1 MSWLTCCGCPVI
13 TGAAH
18 GIAKATA
25 TLFAE
30 AGGRVVL
37 ADRDAVAGDGA
48 RAAVLQHEQVLDAV
62 AAQHRRRLMERG
74 RRHRPGG
81 VEAAGR
87 LDAKSR
93 RRPKSAPPGPGGAGK
108 LEKFDTRF
116 N

>member
-37 ADRDAVAGDGA
+37 ADRDAVAG
-48 RAAVLQHEQVLDAV
+48 EQVAEL
-62 AAQHRRRLMERG
+62 LRG
-74 RRHRPGG
+74 RGFDATFVECDVSQGSCLMGGGCRLATAVDNRMVPCMGKQNHR
-81 VEAAGR
+81 
-87 LDAKSR
+87 
-93 RRPKSAPPGPGGAGK
+93 
-108 LEKFDTRF
+108 
-116 N
+116 